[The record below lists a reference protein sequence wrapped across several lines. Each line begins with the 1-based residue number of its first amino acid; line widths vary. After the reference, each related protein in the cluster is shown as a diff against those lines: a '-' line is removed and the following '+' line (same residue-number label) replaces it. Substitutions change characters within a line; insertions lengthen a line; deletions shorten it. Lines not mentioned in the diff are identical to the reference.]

1 MIISLL
7 HSCRELREPASLSV
21 AFPQVT
27 GILFSPC
34 RLSFLFFQQLLVF
47 TPSRDPGQASVAMV
61 STLKLAR
68 QLAAN
73 WPCCAGTQVLP
84 GSLADSFSCR
94 RSGMDM
100 GGPLSHSRA
109 VVAVHHL
116 CAPAHQRCKDRQR
129 GVGTEWD
136 RAGAGAQ
143 RARSNYWVPRG
154 STEGAPVLPARRAA
168 CRAAAVSS
176 CSSHHA
182 WG

>member
-1 MIISLL
+1 MLWK
-7 HSCRELREPASLSV
+7 
-21 AFPQVT
+21 T
-27 GILFSPC
+27 GHYLPRLESSSKGLCVFSPC
-34 RLSFLFFQQLLVF
+34 RLSFLFFQQLLIF

-154 STEGAPVLPARRAA
+154 FTEGAPVLPARRAA